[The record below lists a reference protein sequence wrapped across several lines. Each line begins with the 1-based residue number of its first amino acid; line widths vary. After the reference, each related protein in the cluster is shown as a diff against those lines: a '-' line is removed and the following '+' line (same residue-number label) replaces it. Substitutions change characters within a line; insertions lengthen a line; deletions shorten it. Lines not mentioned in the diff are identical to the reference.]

1 MPCKQVSLSIGGP
14 DGEIGESLF
23 AGTFEKKAKDIW
35 VPFLDPDGINI
46 LSLGVIWNFSKGAGL
61 H

>member
-23 AGTFEKKAKDIW
+23 AGTFEKKQRISG
-35 VPFLDPDGINI
+35 L
-46 LSLGVIWNFSKGAGL
+46 LSWTQMALIF
-61 H
+61 